1 MKKNKEG
8 GKGGGEG
15 LGKRDE
21 GVIEFVP
28 LEKERLLKRGG
39 SLFLSGGLN
48 RGFLV
53 FCLVSF
59 Y

>member
-1 MKKNKEG
+1 MKKNKED
-8 GKGGGEG
+8 GKGGGGE
-15 LGKRDE
+15 GKRDE

-28 LEKERLLKRGG
+28 LEKQRLLKRGG

-59 Y
+59 